1 MLLAPYGARAFIQ
14 VRTEIRTVSLSRWQ
28 YNHFSV

>member
-14 VRTEIRTVSLSRWQ
+14 VRTEIRTVSLSR
-28 YNHFSV
+28 